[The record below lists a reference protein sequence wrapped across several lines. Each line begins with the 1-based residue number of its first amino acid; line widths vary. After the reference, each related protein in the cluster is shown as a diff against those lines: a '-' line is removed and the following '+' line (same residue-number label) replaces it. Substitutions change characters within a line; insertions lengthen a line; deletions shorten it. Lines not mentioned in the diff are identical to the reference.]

1 MNSLKTKCKMFKK
14 IFYLSLLFFFFNCAN
29 MQAQNNNAP
38 SDSLLVDLMKQNPNN
53 FASLLTDPGQYRI
66 QILYTKINRDK
77 NNIPHFK
84 NYSYRLNTNEY
95 FYPASTVKFPLS
107 VLALEKLN
115 NLKVAGLNKTT
126 TAIYDSI
133 TARQETIYNNPYAI
147 DGRQTIEQAI
157 KEVLV
162 VSDNNAANRLYE
174 FLGQEYIHSQLANKG
189 YPEVYIRNR
198 LELGRTPIENRQT
211 QTVHFYDAN
220 NKLIYTQPAQNNT
233 GKLPYYNVLIG
244 NGYMNSQDSLINA
257 PLNFSEKNRISLSD
271 LHHIMQ
277 SVIFPD
283 QMPKKQGFNLS
294 SDDRKFLLQCMHTTP
309 TESSYPTYDSSE
321 YYPAY
326 AKFIM
331 LGSEKG
337 PIPSNIKIFSK
348 AGDAYGFLLD
358 NTYIIDTDAKVEFM
372 LSAVIYVNADGI
384 LNDNTYD
391 YRTIGLPFMKN
402 LGNTIYQYELS
413 RKRAYR
419 PNFDNLLG
427 PTK

>member
-1 MNSLKTKCKMFKK
+1 
-14 IFYLSLLFFFFNCAN
+14 
-29 MQAQNNNAP
+29 MQAQNNIGDN
-38 SDSLLVDLMKQNPNN
+38 DSLLVALMKQNPNN
-53 FASLLTDPGQYRI
+53 YASLLADPAQYRI
-66 QILYTKINRDK
+66 QILYTQINRDK

-84 NYSYRLNTNEY
+84 EYSYRLNPNEY

-115 NLKVAGLNKTT
+115 DLKIIGLNKAS
-126 TAIYDSI
+126 TAIYDSV

-198 LELGRTPIENRQT
+198 LELGRTPLENRQT
-211 QTVHFYDAN
+211 QSVQFYDAN

-244 NGYMNSQDSLINA
+244 NGYLNGQDSLINA

-283 QMPKKQGFNLS
+283 QMPKKQRFNLS
-294 SDDRKFLLQCMHTTP
+294 NEDRNFLLQWMHTTP

-402 LGNTIYQYELS
+402 LGNTIYNYELS
-413 RKRAYR
+413 RKRAFR

-427 PTK
+427 PIK

>member
-1 MNSLKTKCKMFKK
+1 
-14 IFYLSLLFFFFNCAN
+14 
-29 MQAQNNNAP
+29 MQAQNNIGAN
-38 SDSLLVDLMKQNPNN
+38 DSLLVALMKQNPNN
-53 FASLLTDPGQYRI
+53 YASLLADPAQYRI
-66 QILYTKINRDK
+66 QILYTQINRDK

-84 NYSYRLNTNEY
+84 EYSYRLNPNEY

-115 NLKVAGLNKTT
+115 DLKIIGLNKAS
-126 TAIYDSI
+126 TAIYDSV

-198 LELGRTPIENRQT
+198 LELGRTPLENRQT
-211 QTVHFYDAN
+211 QSVQFYDAN

-244 NGYMNSQDSLINA
+244 NGYLNGQDSLINA

-283 QMPKKQGFNLS
+283 QMPKKQRFNLS
-294 SDDRKFLLQCMHTTP
+294 NEDRNFLLQWMHTTP

-402 LGNTIYQYELS
+402 LGNTIYKYELS
-413 RKRAYR
+413 RKRAFR

-427 PTK
+427 PIK

>member
-1 MNSLKTKCKMFKK
+1 MVKK
-14 IFYLSLLFFFFNCAN
+14 VFHLGLLFFFLNCAC
-29 MQAQNNNAP
+29 MQAQNNNA
-38 SDSLLVDLMKQNPNN
+38 SNDSLLVDLMKQNPNY
-53 FASLLTDPGQYRI
+53 FASLLADPGQYRI
-66 QILYTKINRDK
+66 QILYTQINRDEK
-77 NNIPHFK
+77 NTPHFTD
-84 NYSYRLNTNEY
+84 YSYRLNSNEY

-115 NLKVAGLNKTT
+115 NLKVAGLNKAT
-126 TAIYDSI
+126 TALYDSV

-198 LELGRTPIENRQT
+198 LELGRTPVENRQT
-211 QTVHFYDAN
+211 QSVHFYDEN

-244 NGYMNSQDSLINA
+244 NGYLNNNDSLINA

-277 SVIFPD
+277 SVIFPE
-283 QMPKKQGFNLS
+283 QMPKKQRFNLS
-294 SDDRKFLLQCMHTTP
+294 SDDRNFLLQWMHTTP
-309 TESSYPTYDSSE
+309 TESTFPTYDSSE

-331 LGSEKG
+331 LGSERG
-337 PIPSNIKIFSK
+337 TIPSNIKIFSK

-358 NTYIIDTDAKVEFM
+358 NTYIIDTAARVEFM
-372 LSAVIYVNADGI
+372 LSAVIYVNSDGI
-384 LNDNTYD
+384 LNDNNYD

-419 PNFDNLLG
+419 PNFDNIIG
-427 PTK
+427 PSK

>member
-1 MNSLKTKCKMFKK
+1 
-14 IFYLSLLFFFFNCAN
+14 
-29 MQAQNNNAP
+29 MQAQNNIGAN
-38 SDSLLVDLMKQNPNN
+38 DSLLVALMKQNPNN
-53 FASLLTDPGQYRI
+53 YASLLADPAQYRI
-66 QILYTKINRDK
+66 QILYTQINRDK

-84 NYSYRLNTNEY
+84 EYSYRLNPNEY

-115 NLKVAGLNKTT
+115 DLKIIGLNKAS
-126 TAIYDSI
+126 TAIYDSV

-198 LELGRTPIENRQT
+198 LELGRTPVENRQT
-211 QTVHFYDAN
+211 QSVQFYDVN

-233 GKLPYYNVLIG
+233 SKLPYYNVLIG
-244 NGYMNSQDSLINA
+244 NGYLNGQDSLINA

-283 QMPKKQGFNLS
+283 QMPKKQRFNLS
-294 SDDRKFLLQCMHTTP
+294 NEDRNFLLQWMHTTP
-309 TESSYPTYDSSE
+309 TQSSYPTYDSSE

-402 LGNTIYQYELS
+402 LGNTIYKYELS
-413 RKRAYR
+413 RKRAFR

-427 PTK
+427 PIK

>member
-1 MNSLKTKCKMFKK
+1 MFKK
-14 IFYLSLLFFFFNCAN
+14 VFYLVLLYSFFNCAN
-29 MQAQNNNAP
+29 IQAQNDNVTN
-38 SDSLLVDLMKQNPNN
+38 DSLLVALMKQNPNY
-53 FASLLTDPGQYRI
+53 FASLLADPGQYRI
-66 QILYTKINRDK
+66 QILYTQINRDK
-77 NNIPHFK
+77 KNIPHFK
-84 NYSYRLNTNEY
+84 EYSYRLNANEY

-115 NLKVAGLNKTT
+115 NLKVQGLTKAS
-126 TAIYDSI
+126 TAIYDSV

-174 FLGQEYIHSQLANKG
+174 FLGQEYIHSQLANRG

-198 LELGRTPIENRQT
+198 LELGRTPVENRQT
-211 QTVHFYDAN
+211 QAVQFYDAN

-244 NGYMNSQDSLINA
+244 NGYLNNNDSLINA

-277 SVIFPD
+277 SVIFPN
-283 QMPKKQGFNLS
+283 QMPKKQRFNLS
-294 SDDRKFLLQCMHTTP
+294 SNDRKFLLQWMHTTP
-309 TESSYPTYDSSE
+309 NESNYPTYDSSA

-331 LGSEKG
+331 LGSERG
-337 PIPSNIKIFSK
+337 TIPSNIKIFSK

-358 NTYIIDTDAKVEFM
+358 NTYIIDTEAKVEFM

-402 LGNTIYQYELS
+402 LGNTIYKYELS

-419 PNFDNLLG
+419 PNFDTIIG
-427 PTK
+427 PSK

>member
-1 MNSLKTKCKMFKK
+1 MFKK
-14 IFYLSLLFFFFNCAN
+14 VFYLGLLFFFLNCEN
-29 MQAQNNNAP
+29 MQAQNIMGAN
-38 SDSLLVDLMKQNPNN
+38 DSLLVALMKQNPNN
-53 FASLLTDPGQYRI
+53 YASLLADPGQYRI
-66 QILYTKINRDK
+66 QILYTQINRDK

-84 NYSYRLNTNEY
+84 EYSYRLNPNEY

-115 NLKVAGLNKTT
+115 DLKITGLNKAS
-126 TAIYDSI
+126 TAIYDSV

-198 LELGRTPIENRQT
+198 LELGRTPLENRQT
-211 QTVHFYDAN
+211 QSVQFYDAN

-233 GKLPYYNVLIG
+233 SKLPYYNVLIG
-244 NGYMNSQDSLINA
+244 NGYLNGQDSLINA

-283 QMPKKQGFNLS
+283 QMPKKQRFNLS
-294 SDDRKFLLQCMHTTP
+294 SDDRNFLLQWMHTTP

-337 PIPSNIKIFSK
+337 PIPSNLKIFSK

-358 NTYIIDTDAKVEFM
+358 NTYIIDTAAKVEFM

-402 LGNTIYQYELS
+402 LGNTIYQYELN

-419 PNFDNLLG
+419 PNFDNIIG
-427 PTK
+427 PSK

>member
-1 MNSLKTKCKMFKK
+1 
-14 IFYLSLLFFFFNCAN
+14 
-29 MQAQNNNAP
+29 MQAQNINAN
-38 SDSLLVDLMKQNPNN
+38 SDSLLVTLMKQNSNI
-53 FASLLTDPGQYRI
+53 FAPLLADPGQYRI
-66 QILYTKINRDK
+66 QILYTEINRDK
-77 NNIPHFK
+77 YNVPHFK
-84 NYSYRLNTNEY
+84 DYSYRLNANEY

-115 NLKVAGLNKTT
+115 NLKVAGLNKGT
-126 TAIYDSI
+126 TAIYDSVK
-133 TARQETIYNNPYAI
+133 ARQETIYNNPYAI

-174 FLGQEYIHSQLANKG
+174 FLGQEYIHSQLANRG

-198 LELGRTPIENRQT
+198 LELGRTPLENRQT
-211 QTVHFYDAN
+211 QAVHFYDAN

-233 GKLPYYNVLIG
+233 SKLPYYNVLIG
-244 NGYMNSQDSLINA
+244 NGYLNAQDSLINA

-283 QMPKKQGFNLS
+283 QMPKKQQFNLS
-294 SDDRKFLLQCMHTTP
+294 SDDRKFLLQWMHTTP

-331 LGSEKG
+331 LGSARG
-337 PIPSNIKIFSK
+337 AIPSHIKIFSK
-348 AGDAYGFLLD
+348 AGDADGCLLD
-358 NTYIIDTDAKVEFM
+358 NT
-372 LSAVIYVNADGI
+372 
-384 LNDNTYD
+384 
-391 YRTIGLPFMKN
+391 
-402 LGNTIYQYELS
+402 
-413 RKRAYR
+413 
-419 PNFDNLLG
+419 
-427 PTK
+427 

>member
-1 MNSLKTKCKMFKK
+1 MFKK
-14 IFYLSLLFFFFNCAN
+14 VFYLGLLFFFFNCVN
-29 MQAQNNNAP
+29 IQAQNNNVT
-38 SDSLLVDLMKQNPNN
+38 SDSLVVDLMKQNPNY
-53 FASLLTDPGQYRI
+53 FASLLADPSQYRI
-66 QILYTKINRDK
+66 QILYTQINRDK
-77 NNIPHFK
+77 NNVPHFK
-84 NYSYRLNTNEY
+84 DYSYRLNANEY

-115 NLKVAGLNKTT
+115 DLKIAGLNKAT
-126 TAIYDSI
+126 TAIYDSV

-198 LELGRTPIENRQT
+198 LELGRTPLENRQT
-211 QTVHFYDAN
+211 QSVQFYDAN

-244 NGYMNSQDSLINA
+244 NGYLNGQDSLINA

-271 LHHIMQ
+271 LHHIIQ
-277 SVIFPD
+277 SVIFQD
-283 QMPKKQGFNLS
+283 QMPKKQRFNLS
-294 SDDRKFLLQCMHTTP
+294 SDDRKFLLKWMHTTP
-309 TESSYPTYDSSE
+309 TESSYPSYDSSD

-326 AKFIM
+326 SKFLM

-358 NTYIIDTDAKVEFM
+358 NTYIIDTAAKVEFM
-372 LSAVIYVNADGI
+372 LSAFIYVNSDGI

-402 LGNTIYQYELS
+402 LGNTIYNYELG
-413 RKRAYR
+413 RKRDFL

-427 PTK
+427 STK

>member
-1 MNSLKTKCKMFKK
+1 MFKK
-14 IFYLSLLFFFFNCAN
+14 IFYLGLLFFFLNSTY
-29 MQAQNNNAP
+29 MQAQNINAL
-38 SDSLLVDLMKQNPNN
+38 SDSLLVTLMKQNPNY
-53 FASLLTDPGQYRI
+53 FAPLLADPGQYRI
-66 QILYTKINRDK
+66 QILYTQINRDK

-84 NYSYRLNTNEY
+84 DYSYRLNPNEY

-115 NLKVAGLNKTT
+115 DLKITGLNKAT
-126 TAIYDSI
+126 TAIYDSV
-133 TARQETIYNNPYAI
+133 TARQEIIYNNPYAI

-198 LELGRTPIENRQT
+198 LELGRTPLENRQT
-211 QTVHFYDAN
+211 QSVQFYDAN

-233 GKLPYYNVLIG
+233 SKLPYYNVLIG
-244 NGYMNSQDSLINA
+244 NGYLNGQDSLINA

-283 QMPKKQGFNLS
+283 QIPKKQQFNLS
-294 SDDRKFLLQCMHTTP
+294 NEDRNFLLQWMHTTP

-402 LGNTIYQYELS
+402 LGNTIYNYELS
-413 RKRAYR
+413 RKRAFR

-427 PTK
+427 PIK

>member
-1 MNSLKTKCKMFKK
+1 MFKK
-14 IFYLSLLFFFFNCAN
+14 VFSLALLFFFLNCTY
-29 MQAQNNNAP
+29 MQAQNNNAT
-38 SDSLLVDLMKQNPNN
+38 SDSLLIALMKQNPNY
-53 FASLLTDPGQYRI
+53 FASLLADPAQYRI
-66 QILYTKINRDK
+66 QILYTQINRDK

-84 NYSYRLNTNEY
+84 DYSYRLNANEY

-115 NLKVAGLNKTT
+115 NLKVAGLNKAT
-126 TAIYDSI
+126 TAIYDSV

-174 FLGQEYIHSQLANKG
+174 FLGQEYIHSQLSNKG

-198 LELGRTPIENRQT
+198 LELGRTPLENRQT
-211 QTVHFYDAN
+211 QAIHFYDEN

-233 GKLPYYNVLIG
+233 SKLPYYNVLIG
-244 NGYMNSQDSLINA
+244 NGYLNGQDSLINA

-283 QMPKKQGFNLS
+283 QIPKKQQFNLS
-294 SDDRKFLLQCMHTTP
+294 SDDRNFLLQWMHTTP

-337 PIPSNIKIFSK
+337 PIPSNLKIFSK

-358 NTYIIDTDAKVEFM
+358 NTYIIDTAAKVEFM

-402 LGNTIYQYELS
+402 LGNTIYNYELS
-413 RKRAYR
+413 RKRAFR

-427 PTK
+427 PIK

>member
-1 MNSLKTKCKMFKK
+1 MFKK
-14 IFYLSLLFFFFNCAN
+14 IFYLGLLFFFFNCAN
-29 MQAQNNNAP
+29 MQAQNNIGDN
-38 SDSLLVDLMKQNPNN
+38 DSLLVALMKQNPNN
-53 FASLLTDPGQYRI
+53 YATLLADPGQYRI
-66 QILYTKINRDK
+66 QILYTQINRDK

-84 NYSYRLNTNEY
+84 DYSYRLNPNEY

-115 NLKVAGLNKTT
+115 DLKITGLNKAS
-126 TAIYDSI
+126 TAIYDSV

-198 LELGRTPIENRQT
+198 LELGRTPVENRQT
-211 QTVHFYDAN
+211 QSVQFYDAN

-233 GKLPYYNVLIG
+233 SKLPYYNVLIG
-244 NGYMNSQDSLINA
+244 NGYLNGQDSLINA

-283 QMPKKQGFNLS
+283 QMPKKQRFNLS
-294 SDDRKFLLQCMHTTP
+294 NEDRNFLLQWMHTTP
-309 TESSYPTYDSSE
+309 TQSSYPTYDSSE

-402 LGNTIYQYELS
+402 LGNTIYKYELS
-413 RKRAYR
+413 RKRAFR

-427 PTK
+427 PIK

>member
-1 MNSLKTKCKMFKK
+1 
-14 IFYLSLLFFFFNCAN
+14 
-29 MQAQNNNAP
+29 MQAQNNMGAN
-38 SDSLLVDLMKQNPNN
+38 DSLLVALMKQSPNH
-53 FASLLTDPGQYRI
+53 FASLLADPSQYRI
-66 QILYTKINRDK
+66 QILYTQINRDK
-77 NNIPHFK
+77 NNTPHFK
-84 NYSYRLNTNEY
+84 EYSYRLNANEY

-115 NLKVAGLNKTT
+115 NLKITGLNKAS
-126 TAIYDSI
+126 TAIYDSV

-174 FLGQEYIHSQLANKG
+174 FLGQEYIHSQLANRG

-198 LELGRTPIENRQT
+198 LELGRTPLENRQT
-211 QTVHFYDAN
+211 QSVQFYDAN

-233 GKLPYYNVLIG
+233 SKLPYYNVLIG
-244 NGYMNSQDSLINA
+244 NGYLNGQDSLINA

-283 QMPKKQGFNLS
+283 QTASKQRFNLS
-294 SDDRKFLLQCMHTTP
+294 NEDRKFLLQWMHTTP

-358 NTYIIDTDAKVEFM
+358 NTYIIDTEAKVEFM

-402 LGNTIYQYELS
+402 LGNTIYNYELG
-413 RKRAYR
+413 RKRVFS

-427 PTK
+427 STK

>member
-1 MNSLKTKCKMFKK
+1 MFKK
-14 IFYLSLLFFFFNCAN
+14 IFYLGLLFFFFNCAN
-29 MQAQNNNAP
+29 MQAQNNIGDN
-38 SDSLLVDLMKQNPNN
+38 DSLLVALMKQNPNN
-53 FASLLTDPGQYRI
+53 YATLLADPGQYRI
-66 QILYTKINRDK
+66 QILYTQINRDK

-84 NYSYRLNTNEY
+84 DYSYRLNPNEY

-115 NLKVAGLNKTT
+115 DLKITGLNKAS
-126 TAIYDSI
+126 TAIYDSV

-198 LELGRTPIENRQT
+198 LELGRTPLENRQT
-211 QTVHFYDAN
+211 QSVQFYDAN

-244 NGYMNSQDSLINA
+244 NGYLNGQDSLINA

-283 QMPKKQGFNLS
+283 QMPKKQRFNLS
-294 SDDRKFLLQCMHTTP
+294 NEDRNFLLQWMHTTP
-309 TESSYPTYDSSE
+309 TQSSYPTYDSSE

-402 LGNTIYQYELS
+402 LGNTIYNYELS
-413 RKRAYR
+413 RKRAFR

-427 PTK
+427 PIK

>member
-1 MNSLKTKCKMFKK
+1 MVKK
-14 IFYLSLLFFFFNCAN
+14 VFHLGLLFFFLNCAY
-29 MQAQNNNAP
+29 MQAQNNNAT
-38 SDSLLVDLMKQNPNN
+38 SDSLLVALMKQNPNY
-53 FASLLTDPGQYRI
+53 FASLLADPGQYRI
-66 QILYTKINRDK
+66 QILYTEINRDK
-77 NNIPHFK
+77 YNVPHFK
-84 NYSYRLNTNEY
+84 DYSYRLNANEY

-115 NLKVAGLNKTT
+115 NLKVQGLTKAS
-126 TAIYDSI
+126 TAIYDSV

-174 FLGQEYIHSQLANKG
+174 FLGQEYIHSQLANRG

-198 LELGRTPIENRQT
+198 LELGRTPLENRQT
-211 QTVHFYDAN
+211 QAVHFYDAN

-233 GKLPYYNVLIG
+233 SKLPYYNVLIG
-244 NGYMNSQDSLINA
+244 NGYLNAQDSLINA

-283 QMPKKQGFNLS
+283 QIPKKQHFNLS
-294 SDDRKFLLQCMHTTP
+294 SDDRKFLLQWMHTTP

-331 LGSEKG
+331 LGSERG
-337 PIPSNIKIFSK
+337 TIPSNIKIFSK

-358 NTYIIDTDAKVEFM
+358 NTYIIDTAARVEFM
-372 LSAVIYVNADGI
+372 LSAVIYVNSDGI
-384 LNDNTYD
+384 LNDNNYD

-419 PNFDNLLG
+419 PNFDNIIG
-427 PTK
+427 PSK

>member
-1 MNSLKTKCKMFKK
+1 
-14 IFYLSLLFFFFNCAN
+14 
-29 MQAQNNNAP
+29 MQAQNNIGAN
-38 SDSLLVDLMKQNPNN
+38 DSLLVALMKQNSNN
-53 FASLLTDPGQYRI
+53 YASLLADPAQYRI
-66 QILYTKINRDK
+66 QILYTQINRDK

-84 NYSYRLNTNEY
+84 EYSYRLNPNEY

-107 VLALEKLN
+107 VLALEKLTD
-115 NLKVAGLNKTT
+115 LKVAGLNKAT
-126 TAIYDSI
+126 TAIYDSV

-147 DGRQTIEQAI
+147 DGRQNIEQAI

-198 LELGRTPIENRQT
+198 LELGRTPLENRQT
-211 QTVHFYDAN
+211 QSVQFYDAN

-233 GKLPYYNVLIG
+233 SKLPYYNVLIG
-244 NGYMNSQDSLINA
+244 NGYLNGQDSLINA

-283 QMPKKQGFNLS
+283 QTASKQRFNLS
-294 SDDRKFLLQCMHTTP
+294 NEDRKFLLQWMHTTP

-402 LGNTIYQYELS
+402 LGNTIYNYELS
-413 RKRAYR
+413 RKRAFR

-427 PTK
+427 PIK

>member
-1 MNSLKTKCKMFKK
+1 
-14 IFYLSLLFFFFNCAN
+14 
-29 MQAQNNNAP
+29 MQAQNNIGAN
-38 SDSLLVDLMKQNPNN
+38 DSLLVALMKQNPNN
-53 FASLLTDPGQYRI
+53 YASLLADPAQYRI
-66 QILYTKINRDK
+66 QILYTQINRDK

-84 NYSYRLNTNEY
+84 DYSYRLNPNEY

-115 NLKVAGLNKTT
+115 DLKITGLNKAS
-126 TAIYDSI
+126 TAIYDSV

-198 LELGRTPIENRQT
+198 LELGRTPLENRQT
-211 QTVHFYDAN
+211 QSVQFYDAN

-233 GKLPYYNVLIG
+233 SKLPYYNVLIG
-244 NGYMNSQDSLINA
+244 NGYLNGQDSLINA

-283 QMPKKQGFNLS
+283 QMPKKQRFNLS
-294 SDDRKFLLQCMHTTP
+294 NEDRNFLLQWMHTTP
-309 TESSYPTYDSSE
+309 TQSSYPTYDSSE

-402 LGNTIYQYELS
+402 LGNTIYNYELS
-413 RKRAYR
+413 RKRAFR

-427 PTK
+427 PIK

>member
-1 MNSLKTKCKMFKK
+1 
-14 IFYLSLLFFFFNCAN
+14 
-29 MQAQNNNAP
+29 MQAQNNIGAN
-38 SDSLLVDLMKQNPNN
+38 DSLLVALMKQNPNN
-53 FASLLTDPGQYRI
+53 YASLLADPAQYRI
-66 QILYTKINRDK
+66 QILYTQINRDK

-84 NYSYRLNTNEY
+84 DYSYRLNPNEY

-115 NLKVAGLNKTT
+115 DLKIIGLNKAS
-126 TAIYDSI
+126 TAIYDSV

-198 LELGRTPIENRQT
+198 LELGRTPVENRQT
-211 QTVHFYDAN
+211 QSVQFYDAN

-233 GKLPYYNVLIG
+233 SKLPYYNVLIG
-244 NGYMNSQDSLINA
+244 NGYLNGQDSLINA

-283 QMPKKQGFNLS
+283 QMPKKQRFNLS
-294 SDDRKFLLQCMHTTP
+294 NEDRNFLLQWMHTTP
-309 TESSYPTYDSSE
+309 TQSSYPTYDSSE

-402 LGNTIYQYELS
+402 LGNTIYNYELS
-413 RKRAYR
+413 RKRAFR

-427 PTK
+427 PIK

>member
-1 MNSLKTKCKMFKK
+1 MFKK
-14 IFYLSLLFFFFNCAN
+14 IFHLGLLFFFFNCAN
-29 MQAQNNNAP
+29 IQAQNNIGAN
-38 SDSLLVDLMKQNPNN
+38 DSLLVALMKQNPNN
-53 FASLLTDPGQYRI
+53 YASLLADPAQYRI
-66 QILYTKINRDK
+66 QILYTQINRDK

-84 NYSYRLNTNEY
+84 DYSYRLNPNEY

-115 NLKVAGLNKTT
+115 DLKITGLNKAT
-126 TAIYDSI
+126 TAIYDSV
-133 TARQETIYNNPYAI
+133 TARQEIIYNNPYAI

-198 LELGRTPIENRQT
+198 LELGRTPLENRQT
-211 QTVHFYDAN
+211 QSVQFYDAN

-244 NGYMNSQDSLINA
+244 NGYLNGQDSLINA

-283 QMPKKQGFNLS
+283 QMPKKQRFNLS
-294 SDDRKFLLQCMHTTP
+294 NEDRNFLLQWMHTTP

-402 LGNTIYQYELS
+402 LGNTIYKYELS
-413 RKRAYR
+413 RKRAFR

-427 PTK
+427 PIK

>member
-1 MNSLKTKCKMFKK
+1 MVKK
-14 IFYLSLLFFFFNCAN
+14 VFHLGLLFFFLNCAC
-29 MQAQNNNAP
+29 MQAQNNNA
-38 SDSLLVDLMKQNPNN
+38 SNDSLLVDLMKQNPNY
-53 FASLLTDPGQYRI
+53 FASLLADPGQYRI
-66 QILYTKINRDK
+66 QILYTQINRDEK
-77 NNIPHFK
+77 NTPHFTD
-84 NYSYRLNTNEY
+84 YSYRLNSNEY

-115 NLKVAGLNKTT
+115 NLKVAGLNKAT
-126 TAIYDSI
+126 TAIYDSV

-198 LELGRTPIENRQT
+198 LELGRTPVENRQT
-211 QTVHFYDAN
+211 QSVHFYDEN

-244 NGYMNSQDSLINA
+244 NGYLNGQDSIINA

-277 SVIFPD
+277 SVIFPE
-283 QMPKKQGFNLS
+283 QMPKKQRFNLS
-294 SDDRKFLLQCMHTTP
+294 SDDRNFLLQWMHTTP
-309 TESSYPTYDSSE
+309 TESTFPTYDSSE

-331 LGSEKG
+331 LGSERG
-337 PIPSNIKIFSK
+337 TIPSNIKIFSK

-358 NTYIIDTDAKVEFM
+358 NTYIIDTAARVEFM
-372 LSAVIYVNADGI
+372 LSAVIYVNSDGI
-384 LNDNTYD
+384 LNDNNYD

-419 PNFDNLLG
+419 PNFDNIIG
-427 PTK
+427 PSK

>member
-1 MNSLKTKCKMFKK
+1 MFKK
-14 IFYLSLLFFFFNCAN
+14 IFNLGLLFFFFNSAY
-29 MQAQNNNAP
+29 MHAQNKIGNN
-38 SDSLLVDLMKQNPNN
+38 DSLLVELMKQNPNY
-53 FASLLTDPGQYRI
+53 FASLLADPGQYRI
-66 QILYTKINRDK
+66 QILYTQINRDK

-84 NYSYRLNTNEY
+84 DYSYRLNSNEY

-115 NLKVAGLNKTT
+115 NLKVQGLTKATT
-126 TAIYDSI
+126 VIYDSV

-174 FLGQEYIHSQLANKG
+174 FLGQEYIHSELANKG

-211 QTVHFYDAN
+211 QAVQFYDTN

-244 NGYMNSQDSLINA
+244 NGYMNSHDSLINA
-257 PLNFSEKNRISLSD
+257 PLNFSEKNSISLSD

-277 SVIFPD
+277 SVIFPN
-283 QMPKKQGFNLS
+283 QMPKKQRFNLS
-294 SDDRKFLLQCMHTTP
+294 SDDRKFLLQWMHTTP

-326 AKFIM
+326 AKFLM
-331 LGSEKG
+331 LGSERG

-358 NTYIIDTDAKVEFM
+358 NTYIIDTAAKVEFM

-402 LGNTIYQYELS
+402 LGNTIYNYELS
-413 RKRAYR
+413 RKREYR
-419 PNFDNLLG
+419 PNFDNIIG
-427 PTK
+427 PSK

>member
-1 MNSLKTKCKMFKK
+1 MFKK
-14 IFYLSLLFFFFNCAN
+14 VFYLVLLYSFFNCAN
-29 MQAQNNNAP
+29 IQAQNDNVAN
-38 SDSLLVDLMKQNPNN
+38 DSLLVALMKQNPNY
-53 FASLLTDPGQYRI
+53 FASLLADPGQYRI
-66 QILYTKINRDK
+66 QILYTQINRDK
-77 NNIPHFK
+77 KNIPHFK
-84 NYSYRLNTNEY
+84 EYSYRLNANEY

-115 NLKVAGLNKTT
+115 NLKVQGLTKAS
-126 TAIYDSI
+126 TAIYDSV

-174 FLGQEYIHSQLANKG
+174 FLGQEYIHSQLANRG
-189 YPEVYIRNR
+189 FPEVYIRNR
-198 LELGRTPIENRQT
+198 LELGRTPLENRQT
-211 QTVHFYDAN
+211 QAVHFYDEN

-244 NGYMNSQDSLINA
+244 NGYLNNNDSLINA

-277 SVIFPD
+277 SVIFPN
-283 QMPKKQGFNLS
+283 QMPKKQRFNLS
-294 SDDRKFLLQCMHTTP
+294 SNDRKFLLQWMHTTP
-309 TESSYPTYDSSE
+309 NESNYPTYDSSA

-331 LGSEKG
+331 LGSERG
-337 PIPSNIKIFSK
+337 TIPSNIKIFSK

-358 NTYIIDTDAKVEFM
+358 NTYIIDTEAKVEFM

-402 LGNTIYQYELS
+402 LGNTIYKYELS

-419 PNFDNLLG
+419 PNFDTIIG
-427 PTK
+427 PSK

>member
-1 MNSLKTKCKMFKK
+1 
-14 IFYLSLLFFFFNCAN
+14 
-29 MQAQNNNAP
+29 MQAQNNMGAN
-38 SDSLLVDLMKQNPNN
+38 DSLLIDLMKQNPNY
-53 FASLLTDPGQYRI
+53 FATLLADPGQYRI
-66 QILYTKINRDK
+66 QILYTQINRDK

-84 NYSYRLNTNEY
+84 DYSYRLNPNEY

-115 NLKVAGLNKTT
+115 NLKVAGLNKAT
-126 TAIYDSI
+126 TAIYDSV

-174 FLGQEYIHSQLANKG
+174 FLGQEYIHSQLSNKG

-198 LELGRTPIENRQT
+198 LELGRTPLENRQT
-211 QTVHFYDAN
+211 QAVHFYDAN

-244 NGYMNSQDSLINA
+244 NGYLNSQDSLINA

-277 SVIFPD
+277 SVIFPN
-283 QMPKKQGFNLS
+283 QMPKKQQFNLS
-294 SDDRKFLLQCMHTTP
+294 NDDRKFLLQWMHTTP

-326 AKFIM
+326 AKFLM

-337 PIPSNIKIFSK
+337 PIPSYLKIFSK

-358 NTYIIDTDAKVEFM
+358 NTYIIDTEAKVEFM

-419 PNFDNLLG
+419 PNFDNIIV
-427 PTK
+427 PSK

>member
-1 MNSLKTKCKMFKK
+1 
-14 IFYLSLLFFFFNCAN
+14 
-29 MQAQNNNAP
+29 MQAQNNMGAN
-38 SDSLLVDLMKQNPNN
+38 DSLLVELMKQNPNY
-53 FASLLTDPGQYRI
+53 FASLLADPGQYRI
-66 QILYTKINRDK
+66 QILYTQINRDK

-84 NYSYRLNTNEY
+84 DYSYRLNANEY

-115 NLKVAGLNKTT
+115 NLKVQGLTKAS
-126 TAIYDSI
+126 TAIYDSV

-198 LELGRTPIENRQT
+198 LELGRTPVENRQT
-211 QTVHFYDAN
+211 QAVHFYDTN

-244 NGYMNSQDSLINA
+244 NGYLNGQDSLINA

-277 SVIFPD
+277 SVIFPE
-283 QMPKKQGFNLS
+283 QMHQKQRFNLS
-294 SDDRKFLLQCMHTTP
+294 SDDRKFLLQWMHTTP
-309 TESSYPTYDSSE
+309 TESTYPTYDSSE

-331 LGSEKG
+331 LGSERG
-337 PIPSNIKIFSK
+337 TIPSNIKIFSK

-358 NTYIIDTDAKVEFM
+358 NTYIIDMEAKVEFM

-402 LGNTIYQYELS
+402 LGNTIYKYELS

-419 PNFDNLLG
+419 PNFDTIIG
-427 PTK
+427 PSK

>member
-1 MNSLKTKCKMFKK
+1 MFKK
-14 IFYLSLLFFFFNCAN
+14 IFYLGLLFFFFNCAN
-29 MQAQNNNAP
+29 MQAQNNIGAN
-38 SDSLLVDLMKQNPNN
+38 DSLLVALMKQNPNN
-53 FASLLTDPGQYRI
+53 YASLLADPAQYRI
-66 QILYTKINRDK
+66 QILYTQINRDK

-84 NYSYRLNTNEY
+84 EYSYRLNPNEY

-107 VLALEKLN
+107 VLALEKLTD
-115 NLKVAGLNKTT
+115 LKVAGLNKAT
-126 TAIYDSI
+126 TAIYDSV

-147 DGRQTIEQAI
+147 DGRQNIEQAI

-198 LELGRTPIENRQT
+198 LELGRTPLENRQT
-211 QTVHFYDAN
+211 QSVQFYDAN

-233 GKLPYYNVLIG
+233 SKLPYYNVLIG
-244 NGYMNSQDSLINA
+244 NGYLNGQDSLINA

-283 QMPKKQGFNLS
+283 QTASKQRFNLS
-294 SDDRKFLLQCMHTTP
+294 NEDRKFLLQWMHTTP

-337 PIPSNIKIFSK
+337 HIPSNIKIFSK

-402 LGNTIYQYELS
+402 LGNTIYKYELG
-413 RKRAYR
+413 RKRVFS

>member
-1 MNSLKTKCKMFKK
+1 
-14 IFYLSLLFFFFNCAN
+14 

-66 QILYTKINRDK
+66 QILYTQINRDK

-115 NLKVAGLNKTT
+115 NLKVAGLNKAT
-126 TAIYDSI
+126 TAIYDSV

-211 QTVHFYDAN
+211 QTVQFYDVN

-294 SDDRKFLLQCMHTTP
+294 SDDRKFLLQWMHTTP

-419 PNFDNLLG
+419 PNFDNIIG
-427 PTK
+427 PSK

>member
-1 MNSLKTKCKMFKK
+1 MFKK
-14 IFYLSLLFFFFNCAN
+14 IFHLGLLFIFFNCAN
-29 MQAQNNNAP
+29 MQAQNNIGAN
-38 SDSLLVDLMKQNPNN
+38 DSLLVALMKQNPNN
-53 FASLLTDPGQYRI
+53 YASLLADPAQYRI
-66 QILYTKINRDK
+66 QILYTQINRDK

-84 NYSYRLNTNEY
+84 EYSYRLNPNEY

-115 NLKVAGLNKTT
+115 DLKIIGLNKAS
-126 TAIYDSI
+126 TAIYDSV

-198 LELGRTPIENRQT
+198 LELGRTPVENRQT
-211 QTVHFYDAN
+211 QSVQFYDAN

-233 GKLPYYNVLIG
+233 SKLPYYNVLIG
-244 NGYMNSQDSLINA
+244 NGYLNGQDSLINA

-283 QMPKKQGFNLS
+283 QMPKKQRFNLS
-294 SDDRKFLLQCMHTTP
+294 NEDRNFLLQWMHTTP
-309 TESSYPTYDSSE
+309 TQSSYPTYDSSE

-402 LGNTIYQYELS
+402 LGNTIYNYELS
-413 RKRAYR
+413 RKRAFR

-427 PTK
+427 PIK

>member
-1 MNSLKTKCKMFKK
+1 
-14 IFYLSLLFFFFNCAN
+14 
-29 MQAQNNNAP
+29 MQAQNNMGAN
-38 SDSLLVDLMKQNPNN
+38 DSLLVELMKQNPNY
-53 FASLLTDPGQYRI
+53 FASLLADPGQYRI
-66 QILYTKINRDK
+66 QILYTQINRDK

-84 NYSYRLNTNEY
+84 DYSYRLNANEY

-115 NLKVAGLNKTT
+115 NLKVQGLTKAS
-126 TAIYDSI
+126 TAIYDSV

-198 LELGRTPIENRQT
+198 LELGRTPLENRQT
-211 QTVHFYDAN
+211 QAVHFYDAN

-244 NGYMNSQDSLINA
+244 NGYLNGQDSLINA

-277 SVIFPD
+277 SVIFPE
-283 QMPKKQGFNLS
+283 QMHQKQRFNLS
-294 SDDRKFLLQCMHTTP
+294 SDDRKFLLQWMHTTP
-309 TESSYPTYDSSE
+309 TESTYPTYDSSA

-331 LGSEKG
+331 LGSERG
-337 PIPSNIKIFSK
+337 TIPSNIKIFSK

-358 NTYIIDTDAKVEFM
+358 NTYIIDMEAKVEFM

-419 PNFDNLLG
+419 PNFDNIIG
-427 PTK
+427 PFK

>member
-1 MNSLKTKCKMFKK
+1 
-14 IFYLSLLFFFFNCAN
+14 
-29 MQAQNNNAP
+29 MQAQNNIGAN
-38 SDSLLVDLMKQNPNN
+38 DSLLVALMKQNPNN
-53 FASLLTDPGQYRI
+53 YASLLADPAQYRI
-66 QILYTKINRDK
+66 QILYTQINRDK

-84 NYSYRLNTNEY
+84 EYSYRLNPNEY

-115 NLKVAGLNKTT
+115 DLKIIGLNKAS
-126 TAIYDSI
+126 TAIYDSV

-198 LELGRTPIENRQT
+198 LELGRTPVENRQT
-211 QTVHFYDAN
+211 QSVQFYDAN

-244 NGYMNSQDSLINA
+244 NGYLNGQDSLINA

-283 QMPKKQGFNLS
+283 QMPKKQQFNLS
-294 SDDRKFLLQCMHTTP
+294 NEDRNFLLQWMHTTP

-402 LGNTIYQYELS
+402 LGNTIYNYELS
-413 RKRAYR
+413 RKRAFR

-427 PTK
+427 PIK

>member
-1 MNSLKTKCKMFKK
+1 MFKK
-14 IFYLSLLFFFFNCAN
+14 IFNLGLLFFFFNSAY
-29 MQAQNNNAP
+29 MHAQNKIGNN
-38 SDSLLVDLMKQNPNN
+38 DSLLVELMKQNPNY
-53 FASLLTDPGQYRI
+53 FASLLADPGQYRI
-66 QILYTKINRDK
+66 QILYTQINRDK

-84 NYSYRLNTNEY
+84 DYSYRLNSNEY

-115 NLKVAGLNKTT
+115 NLKIVGLTKAT
-126 TAIYDSI
+126 TAIYDSV

-174 FLGQEYIHSQLANKG
+174 FLGQEYIHSKLANKG
-189 YPEVYIRNR
+189 YLEVYIRNR

-211 QTVHFYDAN
+211 QAVQFYDTN

-244 NGYMNSQDSLINA
+244 NGYKNSHDSLINA
-257 PLNFSEKNRISLSD
+257 PLNFSEKNSISLSD

-283 QMPKKQGFNLS
+283 QMPKKQRFNLS
-294 SDDRKFLLQCMHTTP
+294 SDDRKFLLQWMHTTP
-309 TESSYPTYDSSE
+309 SESTYPTYDSSE
-321 YYPAY
+321 YYSAY

-402 LGNTIYQYELS
+402 LGNTIYNYELS
-413 RKRAYR
+413 RKREYR
-419 PNFDNLLG
+419 PNFDNIIG
-427 PTK
+427 PSK

>member
-1 MNSLKTKCKMFKK
+1 MLKK
-14 IFYLSLLFFFFNCAN
+14 IFYLGLLFFFFNCAN
-29 MQAQNNNAP
+29 MQAQNNMGAN
-38 SDSLLVDLMKQNPNN
+38 DSLLVALMKQSPNH
-53 FASLLTDPGQYRI
+53 FASLLADPSQYRI
-66 QILYTKINRDK
+66 QILYTQINRDK
-77 NNIPHFK
+77 NNTPHFK
-84 NYSYRLNTNEY
+84 EYSYRLNANEY

-115 NLKVAGLNKTT
+115 NLKITGLNKAS
-126 TAIYDSI
+126 TAIYDSV

-174 FLGQEYIHSQLANKG
+174 FLGQEYIHSQLANRG

-198 LELGRTPIENRQT
+198 LELGRTPLENRQT
-211 QTVHFYDAN
+211 QSVQFYDAN

-233 GKLPYYNVLIG
+233 SKLPYYNVLIG
-244 NGYMNSQDSLINA
+244 NGYLNGQDSLINA

-283 QMPKKQGFNLS
+283 QTASKQRFNLS
-294 SDDRKFLLQCMHTTP
+294 NEDRKFLLQWMHTTP
-309 TESSYPTYDSSE
+309 KESSYPTYDSSE

-358 NTYIIDTDAKVEFM
+358 NTYIIDTEAKVEFM

-402 LGNTIYQYELS
+402 LGNTIYNYELG
-413 RKRAYR
+413 RKRVFS

>member
-1 MNSLKTKCKMFKK
+1 MFKK
-14 IFYLSLLFFFFNCAN
+14 VFYLVLLYSFFNCAN
-29 MQAQNNNAP
+29 IQAQNDNVTN
-38 SDSLLVDLMKQNPNN
+38 DSLLVALMKQNPNY
-53 FASLLTDPGQYRI
+53 FASLLADPGQYRI
-66 QILYTKINRDK
+66 QILYTQINRDK
-77 NNIPHFK
+77 KNIPHFK
-84 NYSYRLNTNEY
+84 EYSYRLNANEY

-115 NLKVAGLNKTT
+115 NLKVQGLTKAS
-126 TAIYDSI
+126 TAIYDSV

-174 FLGQEYIHSQLANKG
+174 FLGQEYIHSQLANRG
-189 YPEVYIRNR
+189 FPEVYIRNR
-198 LELGRTPIENRQT
+198 LELGRTPLENRQT
-211 QTVHFYDAN
+211 QAVHFYDEN

-233 GKLPYYNVLIG
+233 GKLPYYKVLIG
-244 NGYMNSQDSLINA
+244 NGYLNNNDSLINA

-277 SVIFPD
+277 SVIFPN
-283 QMPKKQGFNLS
+283 QMPKKQRFNLS
-294 SDDRKFLLQCMHTTP
+294 SNDRKFLLQWMHTTP
-309 TESSYPTYDSSE
+309 NESNYPTYDSSA

-331 LGSEKG
+331 LGSEKS

-358 NTYIIDTDAKVEFM
+358 NTYIIDTEAKVEFM

-402 LGNTIYQYELS
+402 LGNTIYKYELS

-419 PNFDNLLG
+419 PNFDTIIG
-427 PTK
+427 PSK

>member
-1 MNSLKTKCKMFKK
+1 MFKK
-14 IFYLSLLFFFFNCAN
+14 IFYLGLLFFFFNSAY
-29 MQAQNNNAP
+29 MHAQNNNAN
-38 SDSLLVDLMKQNPNN
+38 SDSLVVDLMKQNPNK
-53 FASLLTDPGQYRI
+53 FASLLADPSQYRI
-66 QILYTKINRDK
+66 QILYTQINRDK

-84 NYSYRLNTNEY
+84 DYSYRLNPNEY

-115 NLKVAGLNKTT
+115 NLKIAGLNKAT
-126 TAIYDSI
+126 TAIYDSV

-174 FLGQEYIHSQLANKG
+174 FLGQEYIHSQLAKRG

-211 QTVHFYDAN
+211 QAVQFYDTN
-220 NKLIYTQPAQNNT
+220 NKLIYTQPAHYNT

-244 NGYMNSQDSLINA
+244 NGYMNSHDSLINA
-257 PLNFSEKNRISLSD
+257 PLNFSEKNRISLYD

-277 SVIFPD
+277 SVIFPE

-294 SDDRKFLLQCMHTTP
+294 SDDRKFLLQWMHTTP
-309 TESSYPTYDSSE
+309 TESSYPTYDSSD

-326 AKFIM
+326 AKFLM
-331 LGSEKG
+331 LGSERG

-358 NTYIIDTDAKVEFM
+358 NTYIIDTAAKVEFM

-402 LGNTIYQYELS
+402 LGNTIYKYELS
-413 RKRAYR
+413 RKREYR
-419 PNFDNLLG
+419 PNFDNIIG
-427 PTK
+427 PSK

>member
-1 MNSLKTKCKMFKK
+1 
-14 IFYLSLLFFFFNCAN
+14 
-29 MQAQNNNAP
+29 MQAQNNIGAN
-38 SDSLLVDLMKQNPNN
+38 DSLLVALMKQNPNN
-53 FASLLTDPGQYRI
+53 YASLLADPAQYRI
-66 QILYTKINRDK
+66 QILYTQINRDK

-84 NYSYRLNTNEY
+84 DYSYRLNPNEY

-115 NLKVAGLNKTT
+115 DLKIIGLNKAT
-126 TAIYDSI
+126 TAIYDSV
-133 TARQETIYNNPYAI
+133 TARQEIIYNNPYAI

-198 LELGRTPIENRQT
+198 LELGRTPVENRQT
-211 QTVHFYDAN
+211 QSVQFYDVN

-233 GKLPYYNVLIG
+233 SKLPYYNVLIG
-244 NGYMNSQDSLINA
+244 NGYLNGQDSLINA

-283 QMPKKQGFNLS
+283 QMPKKQRFNLS
-294 SDDRKFLLQCMHTTP
+294 NEDRNFLLQWMHTTP
-309 TESSYPTYDSSE
+309 TQSSYPTYDSSE

-402 LGNTIYQYELS
+402 LGNTIYNYELS
-413 RKRAYR
+413 RKRAFR

-427 PTK
+427 PIK

>member
-1 MNSLKTKCKMFKK
+1 
-14 IFYLSLLFFFFNCAN
+14 
-29 MQAQNNNAP
+29 MQAQNNMGAN
-38 SDSLLVDLMKQNPNN
+38 DSLLVELMKQNPNY
-53 FASLLTDPGQYRI
+53 FASLLADPGQYRI
-66 QILYTKINRDK
+66 QILYTQINRDK

-84 NYSYRLNTNEY
+84 DYSYRLNANEY

-115 NLKVAGLNKTT
+115 NLKVQGLTKAS
-126 TAIYDSI
+126 TAIYDSV

-198 LELGRTPIENRQT
+198 LELGRTPLENRQT
-211 QTVHFYDAN
+211 QAVHFYDAN

-244 NGYMNSQDSLINA
+244 NGYLNGQDSLINA

-277 SVIFPD
+277 SVIFPE
-283 QMPKKQGFNLS
+283 QMHQKQRFNLS
-294 SDDRKFLLQCMHTTP
+294 SDDRKFLLQWMHTTP
-309 TESSYPTYDSSE
+309 NESNYPTYDSLA

-331 LGSEKG
+331 LGSERG
-337 PIPSNIKIFSK
+337 TIPSNIKIFSK

-358 NTYIIDTDAKVEFM
+358 NTYIIDMEAKVEFM

-419 PNFDNLLG
+419 PNFDNIIG
-427 PTK
+427 PFK

>member
-1 MNSLKTKCKMFKK
+1 
-14 IFYLSLLFFFFNCAN
+14 
-29 MQAQNNNAP
+29 MQAQNNIGAN
-38 SDSLLVDLMKQNPNN
+38 DSLLVALMKQNSNN
-53 FASLLTDPGQYRI
+53 YASLLADPAQYRI
-66 QILYTKINRDK
+66 QILYTQINRDK

-84 NYSYRLNTNEY
+84 EYSYRLNPNEY

-107 VLALEKLN
+107 VLALEKLTD
-115 NLKVAGLNKTT
+115 LKVAGLNKAT
-126 TAIYDSI
+126 TAIYDSV

-174 FLGQEYIHSQLANKG
+174 FLGQEYIHSQLSNKG

-198 LELGRTPIENRQT
+198 LELGRTPLENRQT
-211 QTVHFYDAN
+211 QSVQFYDAN

-233 GKLPYYNVLIG
+233 SKLPYYNVLIG
-244 NGYMNSQDSLINA
+244 NGYLNGQDSLINA

-283 QMPKKQGFNLS
+283 QMPKKQRFNLS
-294 SDDRKFLLQCMHTTP
+294 NEDRNFLLQWMHTTP

-402 LGNTIYQYELS
+402 LGNTIYNYELS
-413 RKRAYR
+413 RKRAFR

-427 PTK
+427 PLK

>member
-1 MNSLKTKCKMFKK
+1 
-14 IFYLSLLFFFFNCAN
+14 
-29 MQAQNNNAP
+29 MQAQNNIGAN
-38 SDSLLVDLMKQNPNN
+38 DSLLVALMKQNPNN
-53 FASLLTDPGQYRI
+53 YASLLADPAQYRI
-66 QILYTKINRDK
+66 QILYTQINRDK

-84 NYSYRLNTNEY
+84 DYSYRLNANEY

-115 NLKVAGLNKTT
+115 DLKIIGLNKAS
-126 TAIYDSI
+126 TAIYDSV

-198 LELGRTPIENRQT
+198 LELGRTPLENRQT
-211 QTVHFYDAN
+211 QSVQFYDAN

-233 GKLPYYNVLIG
+233 SKLPYYNVLIG
-244 NGYMNSQDSLINA
+244 NGYLNGQDSLINA

-283 QMPKKQGFNLS
+283 QMPKKQKFNLS
-294 SDDRKFLLQCMHTTP
+294 NEDRNFLLQWMHTTP
-309 TESSYPTYDSSE
+309 TQSSYPTYDSSE

-402 LGNTIYQYELS
+402 LGNTIYNYELS
-413 RKRAYR
+413 RKRAFR

-427 PTK
+427 PIK

>member
-1 MNSLKTKCKMFKK
+1 
-14 IFYLSLLFFFFNCAN
+14 
-29 MQAQNNNAP
+29 MQAQNNIGAN
-38 SDSLLVDLMKQNPNN
+38 DSLLVALMKQNPNN
-53 FASLLTDPGQYRI
+53 FAPLLADPGQYRI
-66 QILYTKINRDK
+66 QILYTQINRDK

-84 NYSYRLNTNEY
+84 DYSYRLNPNEY

-115 NLKVAGLNKTT
+115 DLKITGLNKAT
-126 TAIYDSI
+126 TAIYDSV
-133 TARQETIYNNPYAI
+133 TARQEIIYNNPYAI

-198 LELGRTPIENRQT
+198 LELGRTPLENRQT
-211 QTVHFYDAN
+211 QSVQFYDAN

-233 GKLPYYNVLIG
+233 SKLPYYNVLIG
-244 NGYMNSQDSLINA
+244 NGYLNGQDSLINA

-283 QMPKKQGFNLS
+283 QMPKKQQFNLS
-294 SDDRKFLLQCMHTTP
+294 NEDRNFLLQWMHTTP

-402 LGNTIYQYELS
+402 LGNTIYNYELS
-413 RKRAYR
+413 RKRAFR

-427 PTK
+427 PIK